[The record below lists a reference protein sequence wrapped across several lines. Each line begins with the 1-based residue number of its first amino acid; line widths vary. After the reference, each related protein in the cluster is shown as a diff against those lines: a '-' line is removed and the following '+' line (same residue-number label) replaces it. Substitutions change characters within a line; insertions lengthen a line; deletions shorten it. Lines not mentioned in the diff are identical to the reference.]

1 MEKEFYPNM
10 WLLYVLRL
18 IKGRGENFS
27 STAAH
32 EGHIGKRVFSETN
45 PCKTIHSVVN
55 FVRMISLWVNKA
67 KYEEYE
73 AFEKDCLAKYILY
86 VADTEDA
93 SKINEAHA
101 RKKII

>member
-10 WLLYVLRL
+10 WLLYVLRI

-73 AFEKDCLAKYILY
+73 AFEKDCLKLIRYTWEFFRKYG
-86 VADTEDA
+86 
-93 SKINEAHA
+93 SHINEAY
-101 RKKII
+101 KKTT